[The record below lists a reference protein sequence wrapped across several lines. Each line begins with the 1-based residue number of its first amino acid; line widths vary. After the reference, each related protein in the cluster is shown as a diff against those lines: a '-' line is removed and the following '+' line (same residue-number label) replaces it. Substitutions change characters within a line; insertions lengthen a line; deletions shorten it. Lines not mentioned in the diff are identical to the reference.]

1 MDNQDSSQKNSLVT
15 PPLAQVQL
23 VLFDLDGTLID
34 SLPQLWQAVNQ
45 MLTALEHDSVDQD
58 SVRGW
63 VGNGADMLVTRALS
77 TALQRAPNAD
87 EQAQGRAGFDRAYGA
102 LAEQEVV
109 LYPGVK
115 ATLQQLVAAG
125 KTLALVT
132 NKPSVFVPDILE
144 STGLAPYFSA
154 VLGGDCLPQ
163 KKPDPTPLLH
173 ICQQLDIAP
182 QYAVMVGD
190 SENDVL
196 AAQGADIAVVGLTYG
211 YNYGRPIADSQPNWV
226 LNELPSLL
234 DLVLSKKDR

>member
-1 MDNQDSSQKNSLVT
+1 MDNHDNSQKASLTVSS
-15 PPLAQVQL
+15 LEDVQL

-45 MLTALEHDSVDQD
+45 MLTEFAHAPVELDA
-58 SVRGW
+58 VRTW
-63 VGNGADMLVTRALS
+63 VGNGADMLVTRAL
-77 TALQRAPNAD
+77 TAALQREPNAD
-87 EQAQGRAGFDRAYGA
+87 EQAEGRAGFDRAYGA
-102 LAEQEVV
+102 LAEQEII
-109 LYPGVK
+109 LYPGVRE
-115 ATLQQLVAAG
+115 TLQQLTDAG
-125 KTLALVT
+125 KIVALVT

-163 KKPDPTPLLH
+163 KKPDPAPLLH
-173 ICQQLDIAP
+173 ICQQLSIAP

-196 AAQGADIAVVGLTYG
+196 AAQRANIAVVGLTYG

-234 DLVLSKKDR
+234 DLLLSKKDR